1 MQKEHILRSVNI
13 ENKVKGNL
21 RQNGKK
27 KNVE

>member
-1 MQKEHILRSVNI
+1 MQKEHMLRAVNI